1 MAGPKEAIVPSVN
14 DLYYGKG
21 ILILFAFEMSRL
33 KIHHRKHISSISVF
47 INTHCPNM
55 HYRKHLKCPP
65 IFVTESLSHNARLP
79 RGVLNPSYALTC
91 PCSAPATG
99 TSGSQWAHPLHTI
112 TRLHQSELCPSVIPT
127 MEIAA
132 SFLV

>member
-1 MAGPKEAIVPSVN
+1 
-14 DLYYGKG
+14 
-21 ILILFAFEMSRL
+21 
-33 KIHHRKHISSISVF
+33 
-47 INTHCPNM
+47 M

-79 RGVLNPSYALTC
+79 RGVLNPQMSLTG
-91 PCSAPATG
+91 PHSAPATG

-112 TRLHQSELCPSVIPT
+112 ARLHGSDLCLSVIPT